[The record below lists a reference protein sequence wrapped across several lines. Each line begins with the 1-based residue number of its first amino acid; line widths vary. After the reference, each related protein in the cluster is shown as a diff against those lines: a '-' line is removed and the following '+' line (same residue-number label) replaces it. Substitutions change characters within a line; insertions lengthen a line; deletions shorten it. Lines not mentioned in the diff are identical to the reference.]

1 VRLGSW
7 PDVGAMIAAPD
18 LTATTDVV
26 VVERRG
32 KKKEEIKNYNM
43 TCGSYI
49 FGKII
54 GDMLKHVHQ

>member
-1 VRLGSW
+1 MV
-7 PDVGAMIAAPD
+7 AAPD

-49 FGKII
+49 LGKII
-54 GDMLKHVHQ
+54 GDLLKHVHQ